1 MKPKAIW
8 ELTRLDHGFMLAL
21 AVLIGAIISNKSF
34 YNQYVKLIFAFLTAL
49 FLEASTFS
57 LNDYLDLEID
67 RKNRRIDR
75 PLVRGDLKPRTAL
88 LIFLLL
94 FPMGIISSLLVNF
107 NCFIIAAITGIF
119 AILYDFRIKKIK
131 YIGNFY
137 IAYTTAIPFIF
148 GSVSVSSR
156 IPYAV
161 LVLAMIAFIASLGR
175 EMMKDIID
183 IKGDRIGGVR
193 SIPMYIGERKTCL
206 TISILYISAVL
217 LSLLPFLLLK
227 NTTYYFNYAYL
238 APILV
243 TDSIFIYLSV
253 KHVTEK
259 RPPLEKFR
267 RTSLLGMVLGLVA
280 FLLGSILRL

>member
-1 MKPKAIW
+1 MRLKAVW

-21 AVLIGAIISNKSF
+21 AILIGAVISDKSF
-34 YNQYVKLIFAFLTAL
+34 YDQYIKLIFAFLTAL

-67 RKNRRIDR
+67 RKNRRADR

-94 FPMGIISSLLVNF
+94 FPMGIVSSLLVNF
-107 NCFIIAAITGIF
+107 SCFLIAMFTGIF
-119 AILYDFRIKKIK
+119 AILYDFKIKKIK

-148 GSVSVSSR
+148 GSISVSSH

-161 LVLAMIAFIASLGR
+161 LVLAVIASIASLGR

-183 IKGDRIGGVR
+183 IKGDKIGGVK
-193 SIPMYIGERKTCL
+193 SVPMYIGERKTCIL
-206 TISILYISAVL
+206 ISTLYMLAVL
-217 LSLLPFLLLK
+217 LSFLPFLFFE
-227 NTTYYFNYAYL
+227 NTTYYFNYTYL
-238 APILV
+238 IPILV
-243 TDSIFIYLSV
+243 TDSIFVYHSV
-253 KHVTEK
+253 KHIIEEK
-259 RPPLEKFR
+259 PPFERFR
-267 RTSLLGMVLGLVA
+267 RLSLLGMILGLVA
-280 FLLGSILRL
+280 FLLGSILKL

>member
-1 MKPKAIW
+1 MRLKAVW

-21 AVLIGAIISNKSF
+21 AILIGAVISDKSF
-34 YNQYVKLIFAFLTAL
+34 YDQYIKLIFAFLTAL

-67 RKNRRIDR
+67 RKNRRADR

-94 FPMGIISSLLVNF
+94 FPMGIVSSLLVNF
-107 NCFIIAAITGIF
+107 SCFLIAMFTGIF
-119 AILYDFRIKKIK
+119 AILYDFKIKKIK

-148 GSVSVSSR
+148 GSISVSSH

-161 LVLAMIAFIASLGR
+161 LVLAVIASIASLGR

-183 IKGDRIGGVR
+183 IKGDKIGGVK
-193 SIPMYIGERKTCL
+193 SVPMYIGERKTCIL
-206 TISILYISAVL
+206 ISTLYMLAVL
-217 LSLLPFLLLK
+217 LSFLPFLFFE
-227 NTTYYFNYAYL
+227 NTTYYFNYTYL
-238 APILV
+238 IPILV
-243 TDSIFIYLSV
+243 TDSIFVYLSV
-253 KHVTEK
+253 KHIIEEK
-259 RPPLEKFR
+259 PPFERFR
-267 RTSLLGMVLGLVA
+267 RLSLLGMILGLVA
-280 FLLGSILRL
+280 FLLGSILKL